1 MVIYYNK
8 NLKGYKLNIKLKN
21 MGKVVK
27 IDDLQRVKVED
38 IGLYIKV
45 IRKDYSPTT
54 NKELA
59 RLITEHFKID
69 CKVMDISHYEGL
81 CMSQIED
88 YERASREV
96 EYNINPFE
104 KYK

>member
-1 MVIYYNK
+1 MK
-8 NLKGYKLNIKLKN
+8 KEKIK
-21 MGKVVK
+21 VFPSVK
-27 IDDLQRVKVED
+27 MED

-45 IRKDYSPTT
+45 IRRDYEPKTDE
-54 NKELA
+54 ELA
-59 RLITEHFKID
+59 QLITENFKVS
-69 CKVMDISHYEGL
+69 CKLVDIQHYEGL